1 MKITKN
7 KLKQIIKEELNEI
20 GYYGLGSEPFGAER
34 YRKKIKGFEEMLD
47 EMSYDDPRMPK
58 LEDAIKLSVSEMLSN
73 IEDEQER
80 MDVADIVADLL
91 GTKYLE
97 YYLNYRR

>member
-1 MKITKN
+1 MK
-7 KLKQIIKEELNEI
+7 KLFENWRKHINENEEGLTEV
-20 GYYGLGSEPFGAER
+20 GYYGLGSEPFGAEG
-34 YRKKIKGFEEMLD
+34 YRKKIKGFEKMLD
-47 EMSYDDPRMPK
+47 KMSYDDPRMPK

-80 MDVADIVADLL
+80 MDVADIVAELL

-97 YYLNYRR
+97 N